1 MKIGPKYPQPFKHIM
16 TSSPELKHQL
26 EKAIRAHQASSQ
38 AKTPKA
44 QPKVALAQPSIK
56 LRMDFS
62 NFK

>member
-1 MKIGPKYPQPFKHIM
+1 MKIGPKHPQPFKSIM
-16 TSSPELKHQL
+16 TLSPELKQRL

-38 AKTPKA
+38 AKAPKA
-44 QPKVALAQPSIK
+44 QPKVAPAQPSIK